1 MITLIAAIGK
11 NKELGAD
18 QDMLWHLPN
27 DFRHFKAKTIGHPI
41 VMGRKTL
48 ESLPGILPGRKHIV
62 LTRNKN
68 WQHDNVEV
76 VHSVKEVLELPH
88 KPLFI
93 IGGGEIYRAFL
104 PYADVMELTRVDG
117 TFDAD
122 TFFPEINFNEWQCT
136 FSEQHEADQN
146 HKYAYRFETWKRK
159 QAPREASEFSGSE
172 L

>member
-1 MITLIAAIGK
+1 MITVIAAIGK
-11 NKELGAD
+11 NKELGLHNE
-18 QDMLWHLPN
+18 MLWHLPK
-27 DFRHFKAKTIGHPI
+27 DFKHFKDKTTGHTI

-48 ESLPGILPGRKHIV
+48 ESLPGILPNRKHIV

-68 WQHDNVEV
+68 WEQENVEV
-76 VHSVKEVLELPH
+76 AHSIKEILALPH

-104 PYADVMELTRVDG
+104 PHADVMELTRVDG
-117 TFDAD
+117 TFEAD
-122 TFFPEINFNEWQCT
+122 TFFPEVNFNDWQCT
-136 FSEQHEADQN
+136 HSEQHEADEK

-159 QAPREASEFSGSE
+159 QSTRKASEFSISE

>member
-11 NKELGAD
+11 NKELGLHNE
-18 QDMLWHLPN
+18 MLWHLPK
-27 DFRHFKAKTIGHPI
+27 DFKHFKAKTTGHTI

-48 ESLPGILPGRKHIV
+48 ESLPGILPNRKHIV

-68 WQHDNVEV
+68 WEHENVEV
-76 VHSVKEVLELPH
+76 VHSIKEVLAMH

-117 TFDAD
+117 AFEAD
-122 TFFPEINFNEWQCT
+122 TFFPQINFNEWQCT
-136 FSEQHEADQN
+136 FSEQHKTDEKHQ
-146 HKYAYRFETWKRK
+146 YAYRFETWKRRK
-159 QAPREASEFSGSE
+159 ASEFSISK

>member
-11 NKELGAD
+11 NNELGCHNK
-18 QDMLWHLPN
+18 MLWHLPE
-27 DFRHFKAKTIGHPI
+27 DFKHFKTKTTGHTI

-48 ESLPGILPGRKHIV
+48 ESLPGILPNRKHIV

-68 WQHDNVEV
+68 WKHEGIEIAYSIQ
-76 VHSVKEVLELPH
+76 ELLDIK

-93 IGGGEIYRAFL
+93 IGGGEIYKAFL
-104 PYADVMELTRVDG
+104 PYADVIELTRVDAE
-117 TFDAD
+117 FKADA
-122 TFFPEINFNEWQCT
+122 FFPKINFNEWQCT
-136 FSEQHEADQN
+136 DSKQHQADDK

-159 QAPREASEFSGSE
+159 ETTRKASEPSISK

>member
-11 NKELGAD
+11 NKELGANNK
-18 QDMLWHLPN
+18 MLWHLPN
-27 DFRHFKAKTIGHPI
+27 DFKHFKSKTTGHTI

-48 ESLPGILPGRKHIV
+48 ESLPGILPNRKHMV

-68 WQHDNVEV
+68 WKHKGVEV
-76 VHSVKEVLELPH
+76 VHSIEEILAITD

-104 PYADVMELTRVDG
+104 PYADVLELTRVDAS
-117 TFDAD
+117 FEADA
-122 TFFPEINFNEWQCT
+122 FFPEINFNNWQCT
-136 FSEQHEADQN
+136 YSEQHEVDEK

-159 QAPREASEFSGSE
+159 N
-172 L
+172 